1 MSCKYDSFR
10 AAHKPQKPSFDD
22 LIGSFDAKRA
32 ATNIQY
38 FIMWFLQIM
47 TTEIDKNSQPL
58 NDEMQKATGSN
69 EAVFT
74 AITTAI
80 DDYKNGKMNQQA
92 TAYRLAAYFYATT
105 AKAMKMQQSQNRPQT
120 YETFDA
126 LSVIRGLVEAND
138 PNDLTGAAKTL
149 EMIRAYLKFSAP
161 ATPEPTTS
169 DEATQ
174 RA

>member
-1 MSCKYDSFR
+1 MSNARNPFR
-10 AAHKPQKPSFDD
+10 AARKPQKPSFDD
-22 LIGSFDAKRA
+22 LIGSFDAKQA
-32 ATNIQY
+32 ATNPQY
-38 FIMWFLQIM
+38 FILWFLQIM
-47 TTEIDKNSQPL
+47 TTEIDKNCQPL
-58 NDEMQKATGSN
+58 NDEMRKATGSN
-69 EAVFT
+69 EAVFA

-80 DDYKNGKMNQQA
+80 DDYKKGKTNRQT

-105 AKAMKMQQSQNRPQT
+105 AKAMKMQQSQNRTQT

-161 ATPEPTTS
+161 ATPKPTT
-169 DEATQ
+169 DNEATQ

>member
-1 MSCKYDSFR
+1 MSNTCNPFR
-10 AAHKPQKPSFDD
+10 AANEPQKPSFDD

-32 ATNIQY
+32 ATNLQY
-38 FIMWFLQIM
+38 FVMWFLQIM
-47 TTEIDKNSQPL
+47 TAEIDKNGQPM

-80 DDYKNGKMNQQA
+80 SDYIKHKTNRQA

-105 AKAMKMQQSQNRPQT
+105 AKAMKMQQSQNRTQT

-161 ATPEPTTS
+161 ATPEPTTN